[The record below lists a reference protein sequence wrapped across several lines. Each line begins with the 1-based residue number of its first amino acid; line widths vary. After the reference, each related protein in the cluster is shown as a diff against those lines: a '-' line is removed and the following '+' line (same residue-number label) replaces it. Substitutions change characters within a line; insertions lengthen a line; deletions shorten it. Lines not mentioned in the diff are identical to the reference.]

1 MMATDTVYD
10 RGDLF
15 RFGNPSQD
23 PDAAPFANLA
33 GTATDPTAVLLTVVK
48 PDGTSTVY
56 AWPTPT
62 GGQSVLT
69 KEAAT
74 TGRFYTDV
82 YLDQS
87 GKWLW
92 RLEGTGAVTS
102 ASEGSIRVQRSKVL
116 S

>member
-1 MMATDTVYD
+1 MTTYD

-23 PDAAPFANLA
+23 TETAPFANLA

-56 AWPTPT
+56 AWPTP
-62 GGQSVLT
+62 GVGQSALMR
-69 KEAAT
+69 ESA
-74 TGRFYTDV
+74 GRFYADV
-82 YLDQS
+82 LFDQS

-92 RLEGTGAVTS
+92 YLAGTGAVTS
-102 ASEGSIRVQRSKVL
+102 ASEGSVRVQRSKVL
-116 S
+116 P